1 MSLPVIMRSS
11 FVTTIGLVLSVLL
24 YPAGFIQAQQ
34 SLNIDG
40 DTIRVSKKAFARL
53 RFMYE
58 PSYTLLCEGYGVTPD
73 GQILTIRPLAGAE
86 SGCRLLVDE
95 GSKSA
100 PRQHKFVLILDKNV
114 DADDQEY
121 DYSTKELIRARVKY
135 LEAAHAASGETAAP
149 EPPAEEP
156 KSKPKLSLKKP
167 SAKKPEVKAPEAKA
181 PEVKAPEVKA
191 PEVKPPTAKKPEV
204 KAPAK
209 AAATKTAVEETSDE
223 AGGSRSSE
231 STGKTSSK
239 STSGSTSS
247 ESEKGEE
254 KVMNIPEEQIKE
266 RVDKKIKDFYR
277 VCNALVAGIDA
288 DRTTDRGIKVLFN
301 SDESKKVGTT
311 NARTG
316 IQRSMLIR
324 AYFGNLVALG
334 KKYGEVKMTASEIN
348 FVSNFKYNEETGLW
362 YGTAVVLQDFVAT
375 KDYKVVYK
383 DRTSKAVEIILQVF
397 EEVKDGQTVERFEIF
412 LGNISVTNTPD

>member
-1 MSLPVIMRSS
+1 MGSK
-11 FVTTIGLVLSVLL
+11 FVTTIGIVLSVLFFS
-24 YPAGFIQAQQ
+24 AGFTHAQS

-73 GQILTIRPLAGAE
+73 GQILTIRPLSGAE

-95 GSKSA
+95 GPKSA
-100 PRQHKFVLILDKNV
+100 PRQHKFILIIDKNV
-114 DADDQEY
+114 DADEQEY
-121 DYSTKELIRARVKY
+121 DFSTKELIRSRVSY
-135 LEAAHAASGETAAP
+135 LEKAHAAAGEAAAP
-149 EPPAEEP
+149 AAEPEEP
-156 KSKPKLSLKKP
+156 KGSKSKLSFKKP
-167 SAKKPEVKAPEAKA
+167 AAKKPDVKA

-191 PEVKPPTAKKPEV
+191 PEVKAPKTDTKV
-204 KAPAK
+204 PAK
-209 AAATKTAVEETSDE
+209 AAATKAASGDKSSEDADSK
-223 AGGSRSSE
+223 SSE
-231 STGKTSSK
+231 STGKTAGTKSSEGD
-239 STSGSTSS
+239 SGSEKS
-247 ESEKGEE
+247 ED

-277 VCNALVAGIDA
+277 VCNALVSGVDV

-316 IQRSMLIR
+316 IQQSMLIR
-324 AYFGNLVALG
+324 PYFGKLVALG
-334 KKYGEVKMTASEIN
+334 KRYGDVKMTASEIN

-383 DRTSKAVEIILQVF
+383 DRTSKAVEIILQVV

-412 LGNISVTNTPD
+412 LGNISVTNTPE